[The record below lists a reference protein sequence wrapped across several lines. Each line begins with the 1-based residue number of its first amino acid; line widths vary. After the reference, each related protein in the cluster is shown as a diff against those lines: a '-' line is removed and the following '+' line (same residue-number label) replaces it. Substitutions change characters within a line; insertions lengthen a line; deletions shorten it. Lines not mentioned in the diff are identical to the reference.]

1 MSAALGIVRCVT
13 LFTLWRHT
21 MATVTTTRARINRR
35 KLRLA
40 LSTAALAV
48 ALALTSNAFTP
59 ASVETVDHR
68 ATQTAG
74 TVQPLALS
82 GPWPSWNECKTSRDL
97 MRYYGYDTTP
107 CFKDPQGWF
116 FQYW

>member
-1 MSAALGIVRCVT
+1 
-13 LFTLWRHT
+13 
-21 MATVTTTRARINRR
+21 MATATTPQPRLDRP
-35 KLRLA
+35 KLRIA
-40 LSTAALAV
+40 LSTVALAV
-48 ALALTSNAFTP
+48 ALGGSAFSP
-59 ASVETVDHR
+59 ASAETGEHR
-68 ATQTAG
+68 ATQTARTTQTVG

-82 GPWPSWNECKTSRDL
+82 GPWPSWNECKISRDL